1 MIRCSDSARGIAA
14 ALAAGA
20 AVINMSYG
28 SDAYCRAE
36 HEQLQRAVR
45 GGVIA
50 VAAAGNEFAD
60 GNPLEYPATLP
71 HVLTV
76 AATARDDRATGFSSA
91 SSAVDLSAPGLGI
104 VTGVAAAFDADGTP
118 DGYAALDG
126 TSFSAPMVAAAVAW
140 VRAARP
146 ELSPYQVA
154 QVVRLGARDVGA
166 AGWDADTGFGVLT
179 LAGALARTAPQN
191 DLAEPND
198 EFGLVNGRTFGRPAP
213 LAFSGARRSL
223 AAVLD
228 RFEDPA
234 DLYRVRIPARTRVR
248 ISGRADLR
256 RSRPLPLRPAR
267 NALLPGPLRDRALRA
282 PRRGPGGGA
291 ARPQPQPPCAHG
303 LRRGGHPAGRPH
315 PRRGLPAHD
324 PAAVAA
330 CPTGSWCAYCASAR
344 SPVPSSASGVGT
356 CGLSRRYH
364 SASSAA

>member
-1 MIRCSDSARGIAA
+1 
-14 ALAAGA
+14 
-20 AVINMSYG
+20 MSYG

-45 GGVIA
+45 AGVVA

-91 SSAVDLSAPGLGI
+91 SAAVDLSAPGIGI

-191 DLAEPND
+191 DLGEPND
-198 EFGLVNGRTFGRPAP
+198 EFELVNGRAFGAAGAAFLQRGAP
-213 LAFSGARRSL
+213 EP
-223 AAVLD
+223 D
-228 RFEDPA
+228 
-234 DLYRVRIPARTRVR
+234 
-248 ISGRADLR
+248 GRA
-256 RSRPLPLRPAR
+256 RPL
-267 NALLPGPLRDRALRA
+267 
-282 PRRGPGGGA
+282 RGPGRPVPGPDPRA
-291 ARPQPQPPCAHG
+291 HARAHRRVAPTFG
-303 LRRGGHPAGRPH
+303 DPDLYLYDRRATRFSQARYVIARSARRGAGRAEALLV
-315 PRRGLPAHD
+315 GN
-324 PAAVAA
+324 
-330 CPTGSWCAYCASAR
+330 R
-344 SPVPSSASGVGT
+344 SPRARTAYVAVGIRLDART
-356 CGLSRRYH
+356 LDAGYRLTIRPR
-364 SASSAA
+364 

>member
-1 MIRCSDSARGIAA
+1 M
-14 ALAAGA
+14 
-20 AVINMSYG
+20 
-28 SDAYCRAE
+28 
-36 HEQLQRAVR
+36 
-45 GGVIA
+45 
-50 VAAAGNEFAD
+50 AAAGNEFAD

-91 SSAVDLSAPGLGI
+91 SAAVDLSAPGIGI

-191 DLAEPND
+191 DLGEPND
-198 EFGLVNGRTFGRPAP
+198 EFELVNGRAFGRPAP
-213 LAFSGARRSL
+213 LSFSGARRSL
-223 AAVLD
+223 TAVLD

-248 ISGRADLR
+248 ITVAPTFGDPDLYLYDRRATRFSQARYVIARSARRGAGRAE
-256 RSRPLPLRPAR
+256 
-267 NALLPGPLRDRALRA
+267 ALLVRN
-282 PRRGPGGGA
+282 
-291 ARPQPQPPCAHG
+291 
-303 LRRGGHPAGRPH
+303 
-315 PRRGLPAHD
+315 
-324 PAAVAA
+324 
-330 CPTGSWCAYCASAR
+330 R
-344 SPVPSSASGVGT
+344 SPRARTAYVAVGIRLDART
-356 CGLSRRYH
+356 LDAGYRLTIRPR
-364 SASSAA
+364 